1 MESPP
6 KLGLRTIWG
15 PLGQSFTQMN
25 PRTRL
30 WVRSLGMAWED
41 VRQLRLPGLW
51 AGLHYALLD
60 HIELNSLL
68 REP

>member
-6 KLGLRTIWG
+6 KLGLRTILG

-30 WVRSLGMAWED
+30 WVWSLFMNWEG
-41 VRQLRLPGLW
+41 VRQPRPLGLW
-51 AGLHYALLD
+51 ASLHYVLLD